1 MRFVLLLSLHSLVNA
16 DFTGALVCGTD
27 SCKTEAELLHSSPT
41 YNCDGSQAHKVTLV
55 TTAFSN
61 VDDGTFNSLAQQGAM
76 AACSSNPAISCCLEI
91 DMPNTTD
98 TTDYFCEMEYAAV
111 DSDMV
116 IGVGFL
122 HDSATHKA
130 ASCVTDTKFAA
141 VDVDFQ
147 TWPSGN
153 LEGIIFDE
161 AQSGFLAGWMAG
173 LVAGVSTN
181 KKVGVITVAP
191 DDVPPVKRF
200 VTGFTNGVAEACP
213 ACADTVVKEC
223 GWGDGGF
230 GAAVCGIE
238 KAQELFPMGV
248 DVIFGA
254 GGYTGSMGITYAAAP
269 VGTTIE
275 YLDANTGAGSITKS
289 ATFSAS
295 PYVIGVDADEYFTT
309 FKGGTQPGADK
320 IITSALKKVDVG
332 VQMSIGNYVAG
343 NIDGSNFKLDAA
355 NGGIG
360 FAPPNEA
367 TVVTPAM
374 TAAVQAIYD
383 KMKANSFSTRVSAMG
398 ICTAGPGPG
407 CPPASPPPPP
417 TPASP
422 SIIFDPSK
430 VDGDGNPILY
440 TCGSLVGDS
449 GVLSGCKAEEELL
462 HDSRKTN
469 CDGEYTTKITL
480 VTTGPT
486 IYDGTFNSLAMAGAE
501 EACTAE
507 NSCCLEIDMPNKDTD
522 ENDYFCEVRMP
533 HV

>member
-1 MRFVLLLSLHSLVNA
+1 MS
-16 DFTGALVCGTD
+16 
-27 SCKTEAELLHSSPT
+27 
-41 YNCDGSQAHKVTLV
+41 LV

-61 VDDGTFNSLAQQGAM
+61 IDDGTFNSLAQKGAM

-98 TTDYFCEMEYAAV
+98 TTDYFCEMEYAAA

-122 HDSATHKA
+122 HDAATHRA

-141 VDVDFQ
+141 VDTFF
-147 TWPSGN
+147 TATPESN

-200 VTGFTNGVAEACP
+200 IIGFTNGVAEACP

-230 GAAVCGIE
+230 GGPTCGIA
-238 KAQELFPMGV
+238 KAKELFPMGV

-254 GGYTGSMGITYAAAP
+254 GGYTGSIGITYAAAP

-275 YLDANTGAGSITKS
+275 YMETEVPGDSKSGLVPKSIVKS
-289 ATFSAS
+289 ATFSAA

-332 VQMSIGNYVAG
+332 VQTAIGNYFV
-343 NIDGSNFKLDAA
+343 GSAVGRNFILNVA

-360 FAPPNEA
+360 YAPAHQA
-367 TVVTPAM
+367 TEIT
-374 TAAVQAIYD
+374 TA
-383 KMKANSFSTRVSAMG
+383 MKAATDEVKAGMAAGSFSTRTSTLGV
-398 ICTAGPGPG
+398 CTAPPGPG
-407 CPPASPPPPP
+407 CPEAAAGDGSGNQTLIEVLADQ
-417 TPASP
+417 TPA
-422 SIIFDPSK
+422 II
-430 VDGDGNPILY
+430 GGA
-440 TCGSLVGDS
+440 VG
-449 GVLSGCKAEEELL
+449 GVLGGLLILGLIVCICCLGNKEKAGKPMFSNIEA
-462 HDSRKTN
+462 TP
-469 CDGEYTTKITL
+469 
-480 VTTGPT
+480 TGKP
-486 IYDGTFNSLAMAGAE
+486 GAGA
-501 EACTAE
+501 
-507 NSCCLEIDMPNKDTD
+507 
-522 ENDYFCEVRMP
+522 V
-533 HV
+533 

>member
-1 MRFVLLLSLHSLVNA
+1 MHA
-16 DFTGALVCGTD
+16 D
-27 SCKTEAELLHSSPT
+27 
-41 YNCDGSQAHKVTLV
+41 
-55 TTAFSN
+55 
-61 VDDGTFNSLAQQGAM
+61 
-76 AACSSNPAISCCLEI
+76 
-91 DMPNTTD
+91 
-98 TTDYFCEMEYAAV
+98 
-111 DSDMV
+111 
-116 IGVGFL
+116 
-122 HDSATHKA
+122 ATHKA
-130 ASCVTDTKFAA
+130 ASCVPDTKFAT
-141 VDVDFQ
+141 VDEDF
-147 TWPSGN
+147 TARPESN
-153 LEGIIFDE
+153 LEGIVFDE

-191 DDVPPVKRF
+191 DDVAPVKRF
-200 VTGFTNGVAEACP
+200 IIGFTNGVAEACP

-230 GAAVCGIE
+230 GAPTCGIA

-254 GGYTGSMGITYAAAP
+254 GGYTGSIGITYAAAP

-275 YLDANTGAGSITKS
+275 YEETEIPGNATGGLIPKSIVKS
-289 ATFSAS
+289 ATFSAA
-295 PYVIGVDADEYFTT
+295 PYVIGVDADEYYTT

-320 IITSALKKVDVG
+320 IITSALKKVEVG
-332 VQMSIGNYVAG
+332 VEMSIGNYVAG
-343 NIDGSNFKLDAA
+343 NIDGKNFKLDAA

-374 TAAVQAIYD
+374 TAAVQEIYD
-383 KMKANSFSTRVSAMG
+383 KMKANSFSTRVGVDSEG
-398 ICTAGPGPG
+398 NVVCTAGPGPG

-422 SIIFDPSK
+422 SIIFDTSK

-449 GVLSGCKAEEELL
+449 GVLSSCPAEVQLL
-462 HDSRKTN
+462 NASRQTN
-469 CDGEYTTKITL
+469 CDGDYSTKITL

-486 IYDGTFNSLAMAGAE
+486 ILDGTFNSLAIAGAE

-522 ENDYFCEVRMP
+522 EKNFFCEVRMP